1 MIKNKRVIPIIIAS
15 MLVLAAC
22 GAKSPYQDGT
32 YSGSG
37 EGKVGPVKVS
47 VSIGKG
53 KIIEVTVLEHEET
66 PGLSDSSIKEIPEA
80 IIKAQS
86 VEVEAISGATMTSNA
101 IIQAVIESL
110 EKAK

>member
-1 MIKNKRVIPIIIAS
+1 MLRNKRAVTMVIAS

-22 GAKSPYQDGT
+22 GAKSPYKDGT
-32 YSGSG
+32 FEGTG
-37 EGKVGPVKVS
+37 EGKVGPIKVS
-47 VSIGKG
+47 VAIEKG
-53 KIIEVTVLEHEET
+53 KIAEVSVLDHQET

-86 VEVEAISGATMTSNA
+86 AEVDSISGATMTSDA
-101 IIQAVIESL
+101 IKLAVTQAL